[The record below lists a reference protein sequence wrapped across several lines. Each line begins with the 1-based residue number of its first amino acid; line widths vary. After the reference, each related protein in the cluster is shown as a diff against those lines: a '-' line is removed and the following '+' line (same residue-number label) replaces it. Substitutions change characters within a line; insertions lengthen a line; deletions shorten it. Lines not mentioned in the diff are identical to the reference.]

1 MSPTKSGPSST
12 FVLPGTY
19 KVYLSKSVS
28 GTITRLTEPVGFEVV
43 TLANVSLPAENRPE
57 LVAFQKKVREIS
69 RAVTASTRVLGEI
82 SEKID
87 HYRAALK
94 SVSAPDTELISDID
108 GLENKVKALEIKFY
122 GDRTMR
128 RADKDAVPGISARIR
143 SIAYEQSRSTSA
155 PTQTQRD
162 AYDIVAEEF
171 APVLA
176 ELKKIVAENVKKIE
190 EKLEGLGAPYTPG
203 RLPEWTKK

>member
-1 MSPTKSGPSST
+1 VVTK
-12 FVLPGTY
+12 
-19 KVYLSKSVS
+19 
-28 GTITRLTEPVGFEVV
+28 LTEPVTFEVV
-43 TLANVSLPAENRPE
+43 TLANVSLPAEDRAE

-69 RAVTASTRVLGEI
+69 RAVTASTRILSEI

-94 SVSAPDTELISDID
+94 SVTTRDTELISAINV
-108 GLENKVKALEIKFY
+108 LETKAKSLEIKFY
-122 GDRTMR
+122 GDRTMQ
-128 RADKDAVPGISARIR
+128 RADKDAMPGISTRIR

-155 PTQTQRD
+155 PTQTQRA
-162 AYDIVAEEF
+162 AYEIVAEEF

-176 ELKKIVAENVKKIE
+176 ELKKIVEEDIKKIE

-203 RLPEWTKK
+203 RFPEWKKN